1 VVRKGFF
8 AMFLGTVLLL
18 AVPPRLLAQGGK
30 PSPVGAG
37 AVFEMH
43 VKDYMALRQKLEAPL
58 PALPRDATPQQIDAH
73 QRALAARNK
82 AARSQARPGEFF
94 TPEVQ
99 ALIRKTVEFVLSGS
113 DGPAVKASIMDE
125 NPGVPKIVLNER
137 YPSSV
142 PLSTM
147 PPQML
152 APLPDLPKGLEY
164 RFLGRR
170 LILLDDAADIILDYS
185 DNVIPA

>member
-1 VVRKGFF
+1 VIRKGL
-8 AMFLGTVLLL
+8 FLALGPVLLL
-18 AVPPRLLAQGGK
+18 AAPRTVPAEGAK
-30 PSPVGAG
+30 PAPVGAG
-37 AVFEMH
+37 AVFETH
-43 VKDYMALRQKLEAPL
+43 VKDYMALRQKVEAEL
-58 PALPRDATPQQIDAH
+58 PALPKDATPQQIDAH
-73 QRALAARNK
+73 QHALALRIK
-82 AARSQARPGEFF
+82 AARSQAKAGEFF
-94 TPEVQ
+94 SPEVQ

-113 DGPAVKASIMDE
+113 DGPTVKASIMDE

-142 PLSTM
+142 PVSTM
-147 PPQML
+147 PPQIL

-170 LILLDDAADIILDYS
+170 LILHDTAADIILDYS

>member
-1 VVRKGFF
+1 MIRKGL
-8 AMFLGTVLLL
+8 FLALGPVLLL
-18 AVPPRLLAQGGK
+18 AAPRTVPAEGGK
-30 PSPVGAG
+30 PAPVGAG
-37 AVFEMH
+37 AVFETH
-43 VKDYMALRQKLEAPL
+43 VKDYMALRQKLEAAL
-58 PALPRDATPQQIDAH
+58 PALPKDATPQQIDAH
-73 QRALAARNK
+73 ERGLAVRIK
-82 AARSQARPGEFF
+82 TARSAAKPGEFF

-99 ALIRKTVEFVLSGS
+99 ALIRKTVEFVLSGA
-113 DGPAVKASIMDE
+113 DGPTVKASIMDE

-147 PPQML
+147 PPQIL

-170 LILLDDAADIILDYS
+170 MILLDTAAGIILDYS